1 MVESSDEVCECN
13 DGRTSGRNEGFLT
26 LVFRRSKSRPQSFEM
41 SHQKEYNELITTE
54 SNLY

>member
-1 MVESSDEVCECN
+1 MVESSDEECECN